1 MKAGDKV
8 YYFDADSQEIVEG
21 ECDWAGKFDGRV
33 YVRIATKAPNGRV
46 IYSVRKLDH
55 DCFASRE
62 ELCEHYR
69 KIFE

>member
-8 YYFDADSQEIVEG
+8 YYYEDGGQEIVEG
-21 ECDWAGKFDGRV
+21 ECDWTGKFDGRV

-46 IYSVRKLDH
+46 IYGCRKLGH